1 MPPPGSEAGN
11 IGPPYSGP
19 AGTAL
24 WNPAINL
31 NDKLAYFGWNLTPQ
45 SDADIICDG
54 MVVLIG
60 ALAFLKPS

>member
-1 MPPPGSEAGN
+1 MPPPGAEAGN

-31 NDKLAYFGWNLTPQ
+31 NDKLAYFYTFPSVLVGG
-45 SDADIICDG
+45 DG
-54 MVVLIG
+54 IFRLEPYP
-60 ALAFLKPS
+60 AE